1 VGHRVL
7 ADYPRRAHL
16 EFYRAN
22 PHPFYG
28 VSFELDATRVRERA
42 RALESSTY
50 AGLVWNFHRALVEI
64 DAFRTRLL
72 GDEVVLYDN
81 LHVGMALPAAER
93 TFTFAELNWDPQAP
107 RFLARWAEAVEW
119 AKTRTDL
126 PAESAP
132 DFAYYTALPK
142 IPFTSFTHVPLADPL
157 QGQPEIAFGR
167 FREQDGRTVVPVGV
181 LVNHLYVD
189 GADLGDL
196 YESLMESFAGAF

>member
-1 VGHRVL
+1 MGHRVL
-7 ADYPRRAHL
+7 DRYPRRAHL

-28 VSFELDATRVRERA
+28 VSFELEATRVRERA
-42 RALESSTY
+42 RALEASTY
-50 AGLVWNFHRALVEI
+50 AGLVWTFHRALIEI

-72 GDEVVLYDN
+72 GDEVVLYDT
-81 LHVGMALPAAER
+81 LHVGFTLPAAER
-93 TFTFAELNWDPQAP
+93 TFTFAELDWDPRAP
-107 RFLARWAEAVEW
+107 RFLAQAAEAAEW

-126 PAESAP
+126 PGGSAP

-142 IPFTSFTHVPLADPL
+142 IPFTSFTHVPLADSL

-167 FREQDGRTVVPVGV
+167 FREQDGRTIVPVGV

-196 YESLMESFAGAF
+196 YESLVESFASAF